1 MPLANSW
8 NKYEVFCASKD
19 TQKIVLKILQ
29 SATTINHFRRNHLL
43 ETWTDKNENLIF
55 GCWMEFFTAIENVC
69 LGYYNKDFFLL
80 VQHVFFFLGK

>member
-55 GCWMEFFTAIENVC
+55 GC
-69 LGYYNKDFFLL
+69 
-80 VQHVFFFLGK
+80 